1 MNDDQTW
8 EFEQRLWTGPASAY
22 EEQVSERVLMALPAD
37 PYLYDHRQAIAAV
50 KDTPRWDSADFVE
63 RHLERPADDLIV
75 LSYRVEAKRAESD
88 YHALRT
94 STLLDVDGT
103 WQVVQNQQTPLG
115 MEVAD
120 PANAK

>member
-1 MNDDQTW
+1 MNDEQAW

-22 EEQVSERVLMALPAD
+22 EEQVSEQVLMALPAE

-50 KDTPRWDSADFVE
+50 KDTPRWDRAAFVE
-63 RHLERPADDLIV
+63 RNVERPADGVIV
-75 LSYRVEAKRAESD
+75 LSYRVEASRSESD
-88 YHALRT
+88 YHALCT
-94 STLLDVDGT
+94 STLLENGGE
-103 WQVVQNQQTPLG
+103 WRVVQHQQTPLG